1 MTDGAS
7 TYQRPHRGTLIL
19 MFGILGLVVCFPFG
33 IAAWV
38 MGGADIAA
46 MNRGEMDR
54 SGESITNTGRILG
67 IISVVLAAIGVLV
80 ALALLVAV
88 AGGASRY

>member
-1 MTDGAS
+1 
-7 TYQRPHRGTLIL
+7 
-19 MFGILGLVVCFPFG
+19 
-33 IAAWV
+33 